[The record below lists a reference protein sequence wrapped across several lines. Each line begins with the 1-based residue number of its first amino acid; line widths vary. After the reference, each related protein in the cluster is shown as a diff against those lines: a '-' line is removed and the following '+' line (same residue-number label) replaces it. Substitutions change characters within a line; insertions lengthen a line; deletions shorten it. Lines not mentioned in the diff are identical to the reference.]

1 MNPYK
6 EFVKLMLPVEVRES
20 FELVKV
26 EVNTYPSDTKTDE
39 LGEMHIYLD
48 EESTPPKGRTDL
60 TPNGFFP
67 AIKINDYPIRGH
79 KVTLHVRRRRWT
91 DPEGH
96 NVSTDWDNMVQEH
109 SRLSPDFVTFGNG
122 RMQTM
127 RRTGTCSQK
136 TSVPTCPSMRPR
148 CPTESCTRSYRTR
161 MHTASKVP

>member
-1 MNPYK
+1 MAVYKRKPPMNPYK

-109 SRLSPDFVTFGNG
+109 SRLSPDFVTFLKEI
-122 RMQTM
+122 
-127 RRTGTCSQK
+127 RRELSTDRALLRE
-136 TSVPTCPSMRPR
+136 VLL
-148 CPTESCTRSYRTR
+148 
-161 MHTASKVP
+161 H

>member
-1 MNPYK
+1 MDPYK

-48 EESTPPKGRTDL
+48 EEDRAPDDRTDL

-67 AIKINDYPIRGH
+67 AIKIDDYPIRGH

-91 DPEGH
+91 DSEGH
-96 NVSTDWDNMVQEH
+96 NVSTNWDNIVKEY
-109 SRLSPDFVTFGNG
+109 SRLSPDFVTFLKEI
-122 RMQTM
+122 
-127 RRTGTCSQK
+127 RRELSTD
-136 TSVPTCPSMRPR
+136 
-148 CPTESCTRSYRTR
+148 RTLLGEVLL
-161 MHTASKVP
+161 H